1 MDWLLLGSAL
11 GMMMAAK
18 SRGESRQITF
28 EVTTKTPLPVGEQVF
43 VTGNHDSLGNWD
55 PDGFPLTRTDDNVWA
70 GSAVFPA
77 GQAIEYKI
85 TRGSWKSEETL
96 EDGTVPV
103 ENKSV
108 LADQDRQVR
117 HEVARWKDAGST
129 PTPQITGNYR
139 IHESFHSS
147 FLRFDRRVIVW
158 LPPSYE
164 KDRKRRYPVLYMHDG
179 QQVFDPQTSTWKQD
193 WEIDEW
199 CEKLI
204 AQKELKEIIVV
215 AAYSTEDRFVEYSP
229 SLGGPQYAR
238 FMIEEL
244 KPFIDKEYRT
254 QPGRESTAVA
264 GASMGG
270 TISFFLAWTRPDIYF
285 SAACLSPAFRLKNDQ
300 FCLDLVRR
308 TALAP
313 ETNLYLYCGLGDPTE
328 QELAEGL
335 KEMVG
340 LLETAGFSRGRNLR
354 VTEDL
359 AARHNEAAWAKHS
372 REWLLYLFGK

>member
-1 MDWLLLGSAL
+1 MNWLLLGGAL

-18 SRGESRQITF
+18 ARSESRQITF
-28 EVTTKTPLPVGEQVF
+28 EVTTRKPLPVGEQVF
-43 VTGNHDSLGNWD
+43 ITGNHDSLGNWD
-55 PDGFPLTRTDDNVWA
+55 PDGFPLTRTADNVWV

-77 GQAIEYKI
+77 GQTIEYKI
-85 TRGSWKSEETL
+85 TRGSWDSEEAL
-96 EDGTVPV
+96 ENGAVPAA
-103 ENKSV
+103 NKTA

-117 HEVARWKDAGST
+117 HEVARWKDTAEA

-139 IHESFHSS
+139 IHESVHSN
-147 FLRFDRRVIVW
+147 FLRFNRRVIVW

-193 WEIDEW
+193 WEVDEW
-199 CEKLI
+199 CAKLI
-204 AQKELKEIIVV
+204 AQKKLKEIIVV
-215 AAYSTEDRFVEYSP
+215 AAYSTEDRFVEYNP

-254 QPGRESTAVA
+254 QPGRKSTAVA

-285 SAACLSPAFRLKNDQ
+285 GAACLSPAFRFKNDQ
-300 FCLDLVRR
+300 FCLDIVRGTSR
-308 TALAP
+308 PPDTQ
-313 ETNLYLYCGLGDPTE
+313 LYLYCGLGDSTE
-328 QELAEGL
+328 QELAEGM
-335 KEMVG
+335 KELAG
-340 LLETAGFSRGRNLR
+340 LLETCGLSRQRNLR

-359 AARHNEAAWAKHS
+359 EARHNEAAWANHS
-372 REWLLYLFGK
+372 SEWLLYLFGK